1 MKAARGLLSSCQ
13 FLAQSLISRA
23 PFAPLVAPSCTLRRS
38 RAAGCRRS
46 RPFRHAVSHGT
57 RFPTR
62 LRLGLLFHQQPHPI
76 LDLLPT
82 LFRRYRSPIL
92 ARCYSSTPT
101 CSSGTGRTSRSLATH
116 T

>member
-1 MKAARGLLSSCQ
+1 MKAARGLLSGCG
-13 FLAQSLISRA
+13 FLAQSLISLA
-23 PFAPLVAPSCTLRRS
+23 PFAPLLYAEANRAPQD
-38 RAAGCRRS
+38 AADPVHFG
-46 RPFRHAVSHGT
+46 ALSHGT
-57 RFPTR
+57 RFPTG
-62 LRLGLLFHQQPHPI
+62 LRLGLLLDQQLHPI

-82 LFRRYRSPIL
+82 LSRRYLSPIL